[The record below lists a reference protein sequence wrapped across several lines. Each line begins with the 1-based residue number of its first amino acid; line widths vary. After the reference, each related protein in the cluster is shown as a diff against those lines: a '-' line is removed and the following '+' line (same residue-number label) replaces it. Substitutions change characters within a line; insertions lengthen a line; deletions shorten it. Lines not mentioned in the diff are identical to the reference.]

1 MDESLSPIGFG
12 GMKSNDSV
20 VEMYNCHTRF
30 FYVGIPHFSVLQC
43 FVCLCM
49 VDIVVALVGSMRRSM
64 LGKGNLS
71 FGRALFNLKEFTP
84 INLHIFSIAP
94 PVALFSVLT
103 AD

>member
-1 MDESLSPIGFG
+1 MI
-12 GMKSNDSV
+12 V
-20 VEMYNCHTRF
+20 A
-30 FYVGIPHFSVLQC
+30 
-43 FVCLCM
+43 CLFM

-71 FGRALFNLKEFTP
+71 FGRALFNLEEFTP

-94 PVALFSVLT
+94 PVALFFVLT

>member
-1 MDESLSPIGFG
+1 MVCFF
-12 GMKSNDSV
+12 M
-20 VEMYNCHTRF
+20 VE
-30 FYVGIPHFSVLQC
+30 
-43 FVCLCM
+43 
-49 VDIVVALVGSMRRSM
+49 IVVALVGSMMRSM

-71 FGRALFNLKEFTP
+71 FGRALINLKEFTP